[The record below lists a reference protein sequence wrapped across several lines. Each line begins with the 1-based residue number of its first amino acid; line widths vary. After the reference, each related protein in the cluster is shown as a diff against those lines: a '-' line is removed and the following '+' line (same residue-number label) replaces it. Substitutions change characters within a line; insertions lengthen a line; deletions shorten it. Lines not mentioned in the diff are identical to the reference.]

1 MQIKFLKLNIN
12 YASNFSLER
21 ENKTS
26 AMRGFTLGV
35 AMIIMGILVTISI
48 GMSTLL
54 LKDLK
59 LVSVTEKS
67 SIAYNIADSILACA
81 TSYENHIRYINPS
94 GVDDTGI
101 FPTSIPYNYDSNY
114 KENYTTANT
123 ANQLSFDKSSIKCF
137 DQEILDEINS
147 DPKNITKVMAINNAD
162 TDREN
167 DGPSNYAGGVKTI
180 VRVQTDYMKSNLRDG
195 CAEVE
200 IYSITSQDKLFVAKG
215 KVPCTGSKIIEKVI
229 VKSVQ

>member
-1 MQIKFLKLNIN
+1 MQIKLLNLTN
-12 YASNFSLER
+12 
-21 ENKTS
+21 NKKN
-26 AMRGFTLGV
+26 MRGFTLGV

-81 TSYENHIRYINPS
+81 TSYENHIRYINRL

-101 FPTSIPYNYDSNY
+101 FPTSTQYTYDTNY
-114 KENYTTANT
+114 KENYTNSNT
-123 ANQLSFDKSSIKCF
+123 TLNKDSIKCF
-137 DQEILDEINS
+137 DKEILDIVSSQSLDKEIKKNETFIEPATVSNS
-147 DPKNITKVMAINNAD
+147 PTI
-162 TDREN
+162 
-167 DGPSNYAGGVKTI
+167 YLGGVKTT
-180 VRVQTDYMKSNLRDG
+180 VRVQTDYMKSNLRDA

-200 IYSITSQDKLFVAKG
+200 IYSIDSQDKLFVAKG
-215 KVPCTGSKIIEKVI
+215 KVPCTGPKIIEKVI

>member
-1 MQIKFLKLNIN
+1 MQIKLLNLTN
-12 YASNFSLER
+12 
-21 ENKTS
+21 NKKN
-26 AMRGFTLGV
+26 MRGFTLGV

-81 TSYENHIRYINPS
+81 TSYENHIRYINPA

-101 FPTSIPYNYDSNY
+101 FPTSTQYTYDTNY
-114 KENYTTANT
+114 KENYTNSNT
-123 ANQLSFDKSSIKCF
+123 TLNKDSIKCF
-137 DQEILDEINS
+137 DKEILDIVSSQSLDKEIKKNETFIEPATVSNS
-147 DPKNITKVMAINNAD
+147 PTI
-162 TDREN
+162 
-167 DGPSNYAGGVKTI
+167 YLGGVKTT
-180 VRVQTDYMKSNLRDG
+180 VRVQTDYMKSNLRDA

-200 IYSITSQDKLFVAKG
+200 IYSIDSQDKLFVAKG
-215 KVPCTGSKIIEKVI
+215 KVPCTGPKIIEKVI